1 MTPEELAR
9 IKIDK
14 QLNDAGWDIVSRMDY
29 MPNTALYMLDELSNL
44 SNMSEG
50 HKDLLTKI
58 INTAYQ
64 EGKLDGLR
72 QFYNPN
78 ISDNE

>member
-1 MTPEELAR
+1 
-9 IKIDK
+9 
-14 QLNDAGWDIVSRMDY
+14 

-44 SNMSEG
+44 SNMSED